1 MGISERLK
9 QKNAAILADAMALKR
24 APDDKSTQHA
34 NANEIKHGGP
44 AAAGS
49 PMTAPGGMAVFRQ
62 HLLKHESTVQSL
74 ESELKQY
81 REGIRTLKLPTST
94 ISLSR
99 WANRHESSL
108 RNSAFEALKDEIAH
122 AGGNIQPILVR
133 PASKGP
139 DCYELVFGH
148 RRFAACAELGLP
160 VLSMVMDLSDEELFT
175 LMDREN
181 RQRADLTP
189 YEQGVMWG
197 KALDAG
203 LFSSA
208 RQLAAHLGISHTQVN
223 RCLDIAHL
231 PDYVVQVFETPT
243 ELQHRWVKPIKDLMQ
258 SDPEL
263 LVERAQKIKA
273 LGKSLPAAKAFEM
286 LTRTQTDEPKAPTIS
301 LKRDGKVIGKIS
313 QGLDGEVSL
322 SIRPGIMTQAAFAKL
337 QEQVEKLI
345 GN

>member
-9 QKNAAILADAMALKR
+9 QKNAAILADVKALKS
-24 APDDKSTQHA
+24 APDDKAEQHPRSSD
-34 NANEIKHGGP
+34 IKQG
-44 AAAGS
+44 ASAAGS

-81 REGIRTLKLPTST
+81 REGIRTLKLDTST
-94 ISLSR
+94 ISPSH

-108 RNSAFEALKDEIAH
+108 RNKAFEALRDEIAH

-133 PASKGP
+133 PAGKEL
-139 DCYELVFGH
+139 DRYELVFGH

-160 VLSMVMDLSDEELFT
+160 VLSMVMELSDEELFT

-189 YEQGVMWG
+189 YEQGVMWA

-223 RCLDIAHL
+223 CCLDIARL
-231 PDYVVQVFETPT
+231 PDYVIHVFETPT
-243 ELQHRWVKPIKDLMQ
+243 EIQLRWVKPIKDLMQ

-263 LVERAQKIKA
+263 LVERAQKIQA
-273 LGKSLPAAKAFEM
+273 LGKPLPAAKAFEM
-286 LTRTQTDEPKAPTIS
+286 LTRTQADEPKAPTIP
-301 LKRDGKVIGKIS
+301 LKLEGKVIGKMS
-313 QGLDGEVSL
+313 QGADGEVFL
-322 SIRPGIMTQAAFAKL
+322 SIRSGIISPAAFAKL

-345 GN
+345 GK